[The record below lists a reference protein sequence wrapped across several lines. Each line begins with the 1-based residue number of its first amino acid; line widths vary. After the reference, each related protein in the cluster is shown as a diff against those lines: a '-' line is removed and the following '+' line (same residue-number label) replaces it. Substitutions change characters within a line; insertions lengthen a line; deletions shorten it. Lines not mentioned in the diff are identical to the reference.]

1 MYFADCCILFGKGA
15 SWGGF
20 ESLMTMMDLEPNRS
34 LKNSYLPDGPYL
46 RIYVG
51 LENIEDLINDIE
63 NAINKMRKKYR
74 I

>member
-1 MYFADCCILFGKGA
+1 
-15 SWGGF
+15 
-20 ESLMTMMDLEPNRS
+20 MTMMDLEPNRS